1 MTDPSLE
8 SIARAQD
15 RTILI
20 VEQLS
25 EKMHARIEQS
35 DAWREKVDLT
45 LGGDGNGRKGHNIRI
60 DRLEQK
66 IAAQMWVIRALAG
79 GLIALLLKTAASMLA

>member
-20 VEQLS
+20 VQQLA
-25 EKMHARIEQS
+25 EKMAERIEHS
-35 DAWREKVDLT
+35 DSWRERIDLT
-45 LGGDGNGRKGHNIRI
+45 LVGDGNGRKGHNIRI

-66 IAAQMWVIRALAG
+66 LAAQMWFIRVLGG
-79 GLIALLLKTAASMLA
+79 GLIVLLLKTAASMLA

>member
-25 EKMHARIEQS
+25 TKMSERIEAT

-45 LGGDGNGRKGHNIRI
+45 LVGDGNGRKGHNIRI

-66 IAAQMWVIRALAG
+66 IAAQMWFIRALG
-79 GLIALLLKTAASMLA
+79 GGVLALGLKQVAALLA

>member
-15 RTILI
+15 RTLLI

-25 EKMHARIEQS
+25 TKMSERIEHT
-35 DAWREKVDLT
+35 DAWREKIDLT
-45 LGGDGNGRKGHNIRI
+45 LVGDGNGRKGHNIRI

-66 IAAQMWVIRALAG
+66 IAAQMWFIRVLGG
-79 GLIALLLKTAASMLA
+79 GLIALMLKAAAAMIS